1 MVSSFWSAVVH
12 IYGGPLLNQHEV
24 DFHASFW
31 LVLEAMF
38 PQIVDLALRIH
49 IMIFAVF
56 MEKACLVNAHFCN
69 KGPFI
74 IYQSGGGTGGKISKN
89 SFFIKTPSIKQKNS

>member
-74 IYQSGGGTGGKISKN
+74 IYQSGGGLGEK
-89 SFFIKTPSIKQKNS
+89 FQKTPFLSRPPR